1 MYRIESLLAA
11 RQFLVPQLVGDRIYF
26 ISNLSG
32 QMSLYVMDHGGSV
45 PEPLLPPHIALQ
57 NPHLMSG
64 NSFFVFPEL
73 GKIIVMIDNDGD
85 ENYQP
90 RFIPIDGGFPE
101 DPFNGFFED
110 YRAHIGGCDIEENLT
125 FILAESR
132 KEPLNV
138 AFKVNLNTLEI
149 EKIAES
155 KYGMFPSGKNEDY
168 SKLIMVE
175 GYSPGDNVVYLWEK
189 GKEDLE
195 LIYGKPLAE
204 REEGERV
211 PANGIGACHFVQD
224 ERAMFFFTTLFE
236 DTGGLGYLEFSN
248 PEEVKPVEIKGLA
261 HTGTGEFEGVE
272 ELEGD
277 RYLLHYN
284 IDGVSWLYEGEFD
297 ADALTM
303 QVEHVI
309 AGQGEI
315 ANGVLEHHYYEK
327 ATDRHILSYS
337 TAVSPTQI
345 YTVEGDQRDKIIQH
359 TNERTLGIPEHL
371 LSSGEDASYTSF
383 DGLRVSARLYLPAEE
398 LGYQG
403 PRPLV
408 YYIHGGPQSQERPD
422 FAWFSM
428 PLIQMLTLR
437 GFAVFVPNVRGSSGY
452 GLEYMKKVERD
463 WGGDDRLDHAHA
475 MTEVLPKDARIDV
488 SRAAVVGRSYGGYM
502 TLIMAFRHPELWS
515 AAIDMF
521 GPYDLFT
528 FIDRLPPTWQPYFK
542 MTVGDPDKDKDEL
555 IRMSPKTYMQQ
566 LECPMLVIQGA
577 NDPRVVEQES
587 RDVVEQLQAAGKE
600 AEIYVFEDEG
610 HDVIKYPNRV
620 KVYNMIVEFFEK
632 HLKP

>member
-11 RQFLVPQLVGDRIYF
+11 RQFVVPQLVGDRIYF

-32 QMSLYVMDHGGSV
+32 HMSLYVMDHGGSV

-57 NPHLMSG
+57 NPHLMNG

-73 GKIIVMIDNDGD
+73 GKIIVMIDKDGD
-85 ENYQP
+85 ENYLP
-90 RFIPIDGGFPE
+90 KFIPIDGGFPE
-101 DPFNGFFED
+101 DPFDGIFED
-110 YRAHIGGCDIEENLT
+110 YRTHIGGCDLEHNKALI
-125 FILAESR
+125 FAESR

-138 AFKVNLNTLEI
+138 TFLVDLATLEI
-149 EKIAES
+149 TKIAES
-155 KYGMFPSGKNEDY
+155 MYGMGPDTNNDDF
-168 SKLIMVE
+168 SKLILTE
-175 GYSPGDNVVYLWEK
+175 GYSPGDNVVYFWEEGEEELK
-189 GKEDLE
+189 
-195 LIYGKPLAE
+195 LIYGKPYDD
-204 REEGERV
+204 REEGEQV
-211 PANGIGACHFVQD
+211 QPTGIGACHFINDDQTI
-224 ERAMFFFTTLFE
+224 FFYTTLFE
-236 DTGGLGYLEFSN
+236 DTGSLGYLNFDDPSRVT
-248 PEEVKPVEIKGLA
+248 PMEIKGLKHEGA
-261 HTGTGEFEGVE
+261 GTFNGAEKLAGS
-272 ELEGD
+272 
-277 RYLLHYN
+277 RYLLYYN
-284 IDGVSWLYEGEFD
+284 IDGVSWLYEAELD
-297 ADALTM
+297 ETSMTM
-303 QVEHVI
+303 KIKYVL
-309 AGQGEI
+309 AGQGQI
-315 ANGVLEHHYYEK
+315 ASGVLEHHHYEK
-327 ATDRHILSYS
+327 QTDRHILSYS
-337 TAVSPTQI
+337 TAISPTQI
-345 YTVEGDQRDKIIQH
+345 YTIEGENRDKVLQH
-359 TNERTLGIPEHL
+359 TRERTLGIPEHL
-371 LSSGEDASYTSF
+371 LSSGEDASYTTF

-403 PRPLV
+403 QRPLV

-463 WGGDDRLDHAHA
+463 WGGDDRLDHVHA
-475 MTEVLPKDARIDV
+475 MTEVLPKDPRIDV

-542 MTVGDPDKDKDEL
+542 LTVGDPEKDKDEL
-555 IRMSPKTYMQQ
+555 IRMSPKTYMDQ
-566 LECPMLVIQGA
+566 LTCPMLVIQGA

-587 RDVVEQLQAAGKE
+587 RDVVEQLQAAGKD

-610 HDVIKYPNRV
+610 HDVIKYPNKV
-620 KVYNMIVEFFEK
+620 KVYNMIVEYFEK